1 MGRLPPRNLN
11 MKRDEEYNLAEL
23 EQETTLTVSPRANEH
38 LFIPT
43 TIDLERGSDYDNQF
57 IVFISANTLRAN
69 QVRHAFRKKF
79 PRL

>member
-1 MGRLPPRNLN
+1 
-11 MKRDEEYNLAEL
+11 MKRDEEYNRLAEL
-23 EQETTLTVSPRANEH
+23 EQEIILTISPRANEH
-38 LFIPT
+38 LFILT
-43 TIDLERGSDYDNQF
+43 TIDLKRGIDYDNQF